1 LRFGLYGD
9 FPETLER
16 SLTLTDSNFDING
29 FRNAAPYINAH
40 RDHTFV
46 IVFGG
51 EAIHA
56 VSFPNL
62 VHDIALLYSL
72 GVKLVLVHGARPQI
86 ETRLKR
92 IDSNMR
98 YHEGLR
104 VTDEHALAAVKEAV
118 GCVRIE
124 IEALLS
130 MGLVNTPM
138 SGMKL
143 RVCSGNFVIARP
155 LGVRNGV
162 DYQHTGK
169 VRKIDAEAIN
179 GQLAQGNI
187 VIMSPLGYS
196 PTGEA
201 FNLSASDV
209 ATAASIALPAR
220 KLIYLT
226 ENTGP
231 RDKRDRPLRQLT
243 VTQAQTLLSDNKGLE
258 TELQQ
263 CMGSAVTACLNGVD
277 RAHLI
282 ERRIDGALFKEIYTR
297 DGIGTLI
304 TAQSYE
310 DLREASIDDAGGIL
324 ELIAPLE
331 RSGVLVRRSREQLE
345 LEIRH
350 FGVIE
355 RDGMIIACAA
365 LYPFATEGVG
375 ELACLVVH
383 SDYRNSSRGAS
394 LLKQLE
400 DRARSMG
407 LKQLFVLTT
416 QTAHWFRE
424 QGFVEGDIAK
434 LPVKRRRL
442 YNYQRKSKIFFKSL

>member
-1 LRFGLYGD
+1 MTNGH
-9 FPETLER
+9 
-16 SLTLTDSNFDING
+16 FDING

-51 EAIHA
+51 EAIDSP
-56 VSFPNL
+56 SFPNL

-86 ETRLKR
+86 ETRLRR
-92 IDSNMR
+92 IDSKMR

-130 MGLVNTPM
+130 MGLINTPM

-155 LGVRNGV
+155 LGVRNGI
-162 DYQHTGK
+162 DYQHTGE
-169 VRKIDAEAIN
+169 VRKIDVEAIS

-187 VIMSPLGYS
+187 VLMSPLGYS

-201 FNLSASDV
+201 FNLGAFDV
-209 ATAASIALPAR
+209 ATAAAISLSAR
-220 KLIYLT
+220 KLIYLI
-226 ENTGP
+226 ENAGP
-231 RDKRDRPLRQLT
+231 RDSRDRPIRQLT
-243 VTQAQTLLSDNKGLE
+243 VTQAQALESDGKGLARE
-258 TELQQ
+258 VRQ
-263 CMGSAVTACLNGVD
+263 CTASAVTACMNGVD

-304 TAQSYE
+304 TAQTYE
-310 DLREASIDDAGGIL
+310 DLREARIDDAGGIL

-331 RSGVLVRRSREQLE
+331 QSGVLVRRSREQLE
-345 LEIRH
+345 LEIKH

-365 LYPFATEGVG
+365 LYPFEREGVG

-383 SDYRNSSRGAS
+383 SDYRNSNRGAS
-394 LLKQLE
+394 LLKQIE
-400 DRARSMG
+400 DRAKSRG

-424 QGFVEGDIAK
+424 QGFVKGDIDK

-442 YNYQRKSKIFFKSL
+442 YNYQRKSKIFFKAL